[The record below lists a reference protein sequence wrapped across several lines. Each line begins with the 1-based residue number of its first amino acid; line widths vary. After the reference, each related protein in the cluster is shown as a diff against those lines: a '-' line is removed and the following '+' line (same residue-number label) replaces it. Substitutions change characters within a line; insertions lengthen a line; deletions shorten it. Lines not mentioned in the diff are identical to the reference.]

1 MATMNTYTSNTGQPT
16 YRVRIRMKGQP
27 IQTAS
32 FHTLKDA
39 QRWAKMREGR
49 DACW

>member
-32 FHTLKDA
+32 FHL
-39 QRWAKMREGR
+39 
-49 DACW
+49 